1 MGYRQCPLCGAY
13 LDPGEVCDCQEKE
26 NVASSGANTE
36 SDKENISVDSVINF
50 GGKVN
55 EEY

>member
-13 LDPGEVCDCQEKE
+13 LDPGESCDCREEEK
-26 NVASSGANTE
+26 VASSGANTE
-36 SDKENISVDSVINF
+36 SDKGNKSTNNVTDL

-55 EEY
+55 EKH